1 MSHQA
6 PKVSAETLAPP
17 LAPTPVSVGDNL
29 IQKELS
35 SDIVG
40 ISGSLL
46 CLIHC
51 VAPQLAAAG
60 FSTLSAFSFL
70 SHGYWD
76 VILWLSCF
84 AAVFYSARKSV
95 FTRTAVLL
103 WLSFILFS
111 AGMAVESIF
120 AFEHWVSYLGSAS
133 LISAH
138 GYNFYKH
145 LRWKQTVL
153 SRIHICRV

>member
-1 MSHQA
+1 MSHKETALAQEA
-6 PKVSAETLAPP
+6 P
-17 LAPTPVSVGDNL
+17 SVHHSTTSTDAGNDL
-29 IQKELS
+29 IKKELS

-40 ISGSLL
+40 MSGSLL

-51 VAPQLAAAG
+51 IAPQLAAAG

-76 VILWLSCF
+76 VVLWVSCL
-84 AAVFYSARKSV
+84 AAVYYSARKSV

-103 WLSFILFS
+103 WLSFGVFS
-111 AGMAVESIF
+111 VGMATEIIF
-120 AFEHWVSYLGSAS
+120 SLDHWVSYLGSAS

-138 GYNFYKH
+138 AYNFYKH
-145 LRWKQTVL
+145 LRWQQTVL
-153 SRIHICRV
+153 SKLHICKI